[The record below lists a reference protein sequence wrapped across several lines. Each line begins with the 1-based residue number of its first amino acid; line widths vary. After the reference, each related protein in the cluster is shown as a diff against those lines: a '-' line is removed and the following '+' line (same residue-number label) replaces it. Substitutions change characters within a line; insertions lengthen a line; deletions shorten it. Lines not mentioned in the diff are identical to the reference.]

1 MCQKNVDNVNYENAK
16 KISEKFD
23 SSTPVHSQMI
33 AAEMEK
39 REKENILKKA
49 KAILGKF

>member
-1 MCQKNVDNVNYENAK
+1 
-16 KISEKFD
+16 
-23 SSTPVHSQMI
+23 MI